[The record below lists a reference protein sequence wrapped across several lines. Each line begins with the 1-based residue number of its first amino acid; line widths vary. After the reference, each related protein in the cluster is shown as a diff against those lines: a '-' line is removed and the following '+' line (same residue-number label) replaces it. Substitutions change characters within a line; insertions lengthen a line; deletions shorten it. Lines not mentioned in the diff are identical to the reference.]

1 MTQRDY
7 YEILGVSRD
16 AGDSEVKSAYRKLA
30 LKFHPDRNKEE
41 GSADRFKESAEAYAV
56 LSDPKKRQM
65 YDQYGHA
72 GVQGGPGHPG
82 APGGMNI
89 EDIFSQFGDIFGGR
103 GGGIFEN
110 LFGGFGGGGGQGGR
124 VARGRSLRAAV
135 TIELKDV
142 LEGVERTIVLK
153 RREVCGTCTGTGCK
167 AGTQPQ
173 TCPQCHGRG
182 QVHQQQGF
190 FAVATACPMCQGQGE
205 AITDPCNP
213 CKGTGLE
220 AVRREITVKIPAGI
234 DEGAQIRLAGEGDH
248 APRGGQPGDLFVAIE
263 IRPEDGFHRDASD
276 LYIEVP
282 IRYPQAALGDKI
294 LVPTLEGQARMTIP
308 AGTPTGKL
316 FRLRGHGLPRLHGGK
331 RGDQLVRVY
340 IDVPRKIT
348 REEKNLL
355 KELQKLHEDKV
366 QK

>member
-1 MTQRDY
+1 VTQRDY

-41 GSADRFKESAEAYAV
+41 GAAERFKESAEAYAV
-56 LSDPKKRQM
+56 LSDSKKRQM

-153 RREVCGTCTGTGCK
+153 RRETCETCTGTGCK

-205 AITDPCNP
+205 AITDPCSP